1 MKTTIILL
9 LAATLTLS
17 CGNRTNT
24 ATNQPDTSIDKHT
37 GPYIRQ
43 RISTIYQDVATPAGY
58 TYNRDSAYCSQRYYA
73 LMTEAG
79 QLCDKAEEMLYD
91 YDHWIDGQDSSDD
104 WSCSVSR
111 VYEITDTTALVDLN
125 IHNFGDHTTTIAL
138 RFERDD
144 WYIDDFTPSADGQ
157 DDKHFLRQTI
167 RQCKQILGKAQ

>member
-9 LAATLTLS
+9 FATTLTLS

-58 TYNRDSAYCSQRYYA
+58 SYNRDSAYCSQRYYA

-79 QLCDKAEEMLYD
+79 QLCDEAEEMLYD

-104 WSCSVSR
+104 WSCSVGR

-144 WYIDDFTPSADGQ
+144 WYIDDEEIV
-157 DDKHFLRQTI
+157 DDTL
-167 RQCKQILGKAQ
+167 